1 MHSSDLIPLI
11 NLYKEEIKNFY
22 SLQRRYYCEKSH
34 QKKEIMKYDIN
45 ESMKTINLINQK
57 INENLEY
64 IKRIITLKKE
74 IKKETEIK
82 KKLEKK
88 SIKINNFIEKGK
100 KILMNNIPYFEKL
113 PEYANKKLKTAKLS
127 PLDLI
132 NFTLRLSQQNK
143 APPGGI
149 KYFKKLVNNALVDDK
164 QNEFSI
170 NSFYKK
176 NKNRFLFPYP
186 STLELNKSILRYNF
200 SEEKRLLPPK
210 LIYPD
215 PKDTNGE
222 GYIIANNGELIRLI
236 YPSEN
241 IMEGIKFKYSKDT
254 NILPS
259 MFSGEEYKDHSQP
272 ILDKD
277 CTFKACSCKKGF
289 KDSKIITFKFII
301 NNDIKEKPVIKQG
314 ETEPGIDGITKGKD
328 HIDTNSEFGFHYV
341 KSSPFSRD
349 SPRDSK
355 ETQNKLNRPGT
366 SHYKQLYHNSKEH
379 ERNEDE
385 DPI

>member
-1 MHSSDLIPLI
+1 
-11 NLYKEEIKNFY
+11 
-22 SLQRRYYCEKSH
+22 
-34 QKKEIMKYDIN
+34 
-45 ESMKTINLINQK
+45 
-57 INENLEY
+57 
-64 IKRIITLKKE
+64 
-74 IKKETEIK
+74 
-82 KKLEKK
+82 
-88 SIKINNFIEKGK
+88 
-100 KILMNNIPYFEKL
+100 
-113 PEYANKKLKTAKLS
+113 
-127 PLDLI
+127 
-132 NFTLRLSQQNK
+132 
-143 APPGGI
+143 
-149 KYFKKLVNNALVDDK
+149 
-164 QNEFSI
+164 
-170 NSFYKK
+170 
-176 NKNRFLFPYP
+176 
-186 STLELNKSILRYNF
+186 
-200 SEEKRLLPPK
+200 
-210 LIYPD
+210 
-215 PKDTNGE
+215 
-222 GYIIANNGELIRLI
+222 
-236 YPSEN
+236 
-241 IMEGIKFKYSKDT
+241 
-254 NILPS
+254 

-349 SPRDSK
+349 SPRDYK